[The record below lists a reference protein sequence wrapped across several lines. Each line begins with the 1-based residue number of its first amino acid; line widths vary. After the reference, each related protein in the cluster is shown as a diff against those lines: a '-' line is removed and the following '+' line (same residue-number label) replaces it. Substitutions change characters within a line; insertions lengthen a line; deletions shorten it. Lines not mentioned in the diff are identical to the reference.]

1 MNFYMFHGGT
11 NFGFM
16 NGANVLDVWPYYGNT
31 VTSYDYDA
39 PLTESGDYTEKY
51 DKGRC
56 SYDIHTGY
64 CYTKGDSHGFAS
76 LSDSS
81 PFESCTVLKTPVL
94 TKLNL
99 CSKVPN
105 FRRL

>member
-56 SYDIHTGY
+56 SYDV
-64 CYTKGDSHGFAS
+64 SHSHSRNLPYRACLLHLL
-76 LSDSS
+76 LSPLPLVRTSYLMS
-81 PFESCTVLKTPVL
+81 
-94 TKLNL
+94 
-99 CSKVPN
+99 
-105 FRRL
+105 R

>member
-1 MNFYMFHGGT
+1 MPINDYIILQEIFDYEGSVNFYMFHGGT

-51 DKGRC
+51 EKGN
-56 SYDIHTGY
+56 IMI
-64 CYTKGDSHGFAS
+64 
-76 LSDSS
+76 
-81 PFESCTVLKTPVL
+81 
-94 TKLNL
+94 
-99 CSKVPN
+99 
-105 FRRL
+105 